1 MLESL
6 KIFLKF
12 PFDFLGFCLVSEE
25 VGKIIEILDIVTKLK
40 DFGSIFQD
48 FRFVYAQKKKKKKKK
63 LKKKKRK
70 EKKRISLISY
80 CHEVK
85 IFHLVF
91 SAYASLRENQ
101 GKGKKTKVI

>member
-48 FRFVYAQKKKKKKKK
+48 FCFVYAQKKKKKKTKEK
-63 LKKKKRK
+63 EKRK
-70 EKKRISLISY
+70 KKRISLISY

-91 SAYASLRENQ
+91 SAYAYLRENQ